1 MSCGNLVHLNPSTT
15 QLTETKHSTRKN
27 RSTWKKSSVENWSAI
42 CKKKYSEEKEAQP
55 SINENKDHYDYEQLR
70 SWVEE
75 GLRECH
81 MKNQSEGMGAL
92 WSARKQLP
100 RRTAQKRPKE
110 QPEKGKT
117 PGRKVPLKKNNTTM
131 KKNLVK
137 KKKKPKKSHKR
148 KNM

>member
-42 CKKKYSEEKEAQP
+42 CKKKYSEEKGAQP

-81 MKNQSEGMGAL
+81 MKNQSEEMGAL

-110 QPEKGKT
+110 QPEKAKLQWERC
-117 PGRKVPLKKNNTTM
+117 PWKRTTQPW
-131 KKNLVK
+131 KRTWL
-137 KKKKPKKSHKR
+137 KKKKPKRSHKR

>member
-27 RSTWKKSSVENWSAI
+27 RSTWKKSRVENWSAI
-42 CKKKYSEEKEAQP
+42 CKKKYSEEKGAQP

-81 MKNQSEGMGAL
+81 MKYQWEEIGVLELYGVLENNYQEELHRKGQRNSQKKQNSREKGAL
-92 WSARKQLP
+92 E
-100 RRTAQKRPKE
+100 KE
-110 QPEKGKT
+110 QYNHEKELG
-117 PGRKVPLKKNNTTM
+117 
-131 KKNLVK
+131 
-137 KKKKPKKSHKR
+137 
-148 KNM
+148 